1 MDDDRLAGLHPGDV
15 GDGTVGGGEAAAEAG
30 GDLGGH
36 LVGDPDQ
43 VDVGPGERHEVG
55 ERAPLG
61 EPRLE
66 LVLADLAVAAGACP
80 APSAREDERR
90 RDPVADLPRVTE
102 APVSTTVPASSWPGT
117 CGSSMSSSWPIQP
130 CQSLRH
136 SPVAS
141 TATTTPSGGHA
152 GSGVWVSSGGV
163 PNARDHHGAHQAIAR
178 PMPRAATWSA
188 ETSRALSRLRL
199 GTTIPSAATT
209 SPPRRTGTPTEQAP
223 RLISSTVVA

>member
-1 MDDDRLAGLHPGDV
+1 MDDDGLAGLHPGDV

-43 VDVGPGERHEVG
+43 VDVGPGERHQVG

-66 LVLADLAVAAGACP
+66 LVLADLAVAAGARP
-80 APSAREDERR
+80 APPAREDERR
-90 RDPVADLPRVTE
+90 RDPVADLPAGHRGAGLDDGAGQLVTGHVGQLDVVVV
-102 APVSTTVPASSWPGT
+102 AHPAV
-117 CGSSMSSSWPIQP
+117 
-130 CQSLRH
+130 
-136 SPVAS
+136 PVA
-141 TATTTPSGGHA
+141 AAQPGRLDGDDHPV
-152 GSGVWVSSGGV
+152 GR
-163 PNARDHHGAHQAIAR
+163 ARRVRGLGQLGRGAERPDHDGAHQAIAR